1 MPIEALLMK
10 TRVFS
15 FRKGRSQGNMG
26 MKSVMLLLAARLS
39 ENTTSH
45 LGLDGQLGGKGA
57 NFAEMS
63 SIGLS
68 VPPGLTV
75 TTETCEEYNSNGSQ
89 PLNSLWEEVLGGL
102 RTIEIDM
109 GAMLG
114 DPSKP
119 LLVSVHCGAASVEPG
134 IDDEVVIGLAAR
146 NRERFAYDS
155 YQRFIDMI
163 WRCGDGSIAFVLRAR
178 AGKS

>member
-26 MKSVMLLLAARLS
+26 MKSV
-39 ENTTSH
+39 
-45 LGLDGQLGGKGA
+45 LGGKGA

-119 LLVSVHCGAASVEPG
+119 LLVSVHCGAAIPMPG
-134 IDDEVVIGLAAR
+134 MMDRVLNLGLTTRWSLDLPLAIENDLLTTRTNA
-146 NRERFAYDS
+146 S
-155 YQRFIDMI
+155 
-163 WRCGDGSIAFVLRAR
+163 SI
-178 AGKS
+178 

>member
-1 MPIEALLMK
+1 MK

-26 MKSVMLLLAARLS
+26 MKSV
-39 ENTTSH
+39 
-45 LGLDGQLGGKGA
+45 LGGKGA

-119 LLVSVHCGAASVEPG
+119 LLVSVHCGAAVN
-134 IDDEVVIGLAAR
+134 GLTFSQNSCR
-146 NRERFAYDS
+146 LS
-155 YQRFIDMI
+155 CMQ
-163 WRCGDGSIAFVLRAR
+163 
-178 AGKS
+178 